1 MCVESFVEVCEYCV
15 VVVSL
20 KVRFE
25 QVELC
30 ITLKWTGHKELD
42 YCKKRVGI
50 KVDDGVVIIRWHQAW
65 GESREGEGEG

>member
-1 MCVESFVEVCEYCV
+1 MKLCVESFVGICEYCV

-25 QVELC
+25 QVELR

-42 YCKKRVGI
+42 YCKKGGYKGGR
-50 KVDDGVVIIRWHQAW
+50 
-65 GESREGEGEG
+65 